1 MASKLQKYR
10 MLEGYGSCIDESHI
24 KDRKSADVVIDE
36 ILLRKTILKK
46 DKEGALNYI
55 EDLFINNLKSEVN
68 VDVLYQ
74 MTLKIAM
81 ILQDIKVEYKL
92 IQSDNLA
99 GFV

>member
-1 MASKLQKYR
+1 M
-10 MLEGYGSCIDESHI
+10 
-24 KDRKSADVVIDE
+24 IDE

-46 DKEGALNYI
+46 YKEGALNYI

-92 IQSDNLA
+92 IQSDNLRDC
-99 GFV
+99 V